1 LSRKILV
8 FTTSSIL
15 SIVLLVHF
23 GFTFIYLS
31 PANPLKSKQ
40 WETIFNYMN
49 PLFTQNWK
57 LFAPNPANQQLNLDM
72 RVQYVDNAGATRQTD
87 WKSITLPVIKEL
99 QSNHF
104 SPNARISEFQ
114 SSLISNYVW
123 GDKEEKEEAFQSMQR
138 YVNYILDNKKFEV
151 PGKIN
156 KIQLRAVV
164 NRFPNYANKDKPDSA
179 GKISYYIT
187 SWWNPSSQHA
197 GGEKA

>member
-1 LSRKILV
+1 
-8 FTTSSIL
+8 
-15 SIVLLVHF
+15 
-23 GFTFIYLS
+23 
-31 PANPLKSKQ
+31 
-40 WETIFNYMN
+40 MN

-72 RVQYVDNAGATRQTD
+72 RVQYVDNAGATRQTN

-104 SPNARISEFQ
+104 STNARISEFQ

-123 GDKEEKEEAFQSMQR
+123 GDKEEKEQSFQSMQR

-187 SWWNPSSQHA
+187 NWWNPSSGQA

>member
-1 LSRKILV
+1 
-8 FTTSSIL
+8 
-15 SIVLLVHF
+15 
-23 GFTFIYLS
+23 
-31 PANPLKSKQ
+31 
-40 WETIFNYMN
+40 MN

-72 RVQYVDNAGATRQTD
+72 RVQYVDSAGATRQTD

-123 GDKEEKEEAFQSMQR
+123 GEQGEKEEAFQSMQR
-138 YVNYILDNKKFEV
+138 YVNYILDNKKYEV

-179 GKISYYIT
+179 GKISYYVT
-187 SWWNPSSQHA
+187 NWWNPSSQQA
-197 GGEKA
+197 GGETA